1 MKLNKYHII
10 FSVFLFSLTLKIIPI
25 EGYIKSLK
33 TKAPPE
39 IILVLG
45 GDINREFIG
54 ANLAKIL
61 NLPLVVSGGS
71 NPEYANWSIEKIG
84 LKSNQFFL
92 DYRAKDTLTNFTSLV
107 DEFHLKGISH
117 ALLITSHDHMRRAS
131 NIGNIIAGSRGI
143 KLTKIPIPCEPR
155 CQEESKKKQI
165 GDIIRAITWVI
176 TGQDL
181 KSFRFNKFTNKIN

>member
-107 DEFHLKGISH
+107 DEFHLKGINH
-117 ALLITSHDHMRRAS
+117 ALLITSYDHMKRAS
-131 NIGNIIAGSRGI
+131 NVGNIIAGSRGI
-143 KLTKIPIPCEPR
+143 KLTKIPVPCEPS
-155 CQEESKKKQI
+155 CKKEGQKKQI
-165 GDIIRAITWVI
+165 GDIIRAIAWVI

-181 KSFRFNKFTNKIN
+181 KSFGFNKFTNRIN